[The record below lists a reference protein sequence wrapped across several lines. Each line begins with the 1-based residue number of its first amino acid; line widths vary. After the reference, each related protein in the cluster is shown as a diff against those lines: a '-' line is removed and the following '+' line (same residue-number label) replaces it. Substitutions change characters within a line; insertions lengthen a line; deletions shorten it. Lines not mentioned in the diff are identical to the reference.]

1 MGEEINAP
9 KLRRVHTCANISN
22 RTTCLIYEDLLKKNK
37 HYTISAGFLGLL
49 PLEVPLL
56 IGFLL
61 LWKDPWRESIT
72 EPSGHLP
79 LLSFGSKLLGPQ
91 VYMTNFRTCKAAR
104 SIWLIDPAGSRVDIM
119 LILWSRCDLP
129 CSNFSEHV
137 VCSEFS
143 AFWYPRHGASLFFLR
158 TEMSTC

>member
-22 RTTCLIYEDLLKKNK
+22 RTTCLIYEDLLKKKKKNC
-37 HYTISAGFLGLL
+37 TISAGFLGLL

-56 IGFLL
+56 IDFLL
-61 LWKDPWRESIT
+61 LWKDPWSESII

-104 SIWLIDPAGSRVDIM
+104 SIWLIDQAGSRVDIM
-119 LILWSRCDLP
+119 LIL
-129 CSNFSEHV
+129 
-137 VCSEFS
+137 
-143 AFWYPRHGASLFFLR
+143 
-158 TEMSTC
+158 